1 MTIKA
6 FLKRQAARWL
16 PRLEVRRHRRPYKWF
31 YPCIR
36 DFYNAGKEPVSIR
49 LHGFEVVVNPGNTY
63 PSIAYQIPLFNAP
76 LVQLVHLSHAA
87 TGRRIKLVDV
97 GAATGDTILLI
108 EQRCPGKVEK
118 YVCIEGDPEF
128 SALLRENMRQF
139 PKVKIIQSLL
149 ASERRKIR
157 SLEKHHL
164 GTAAATGG
172 SFVDAVP
179 LDDFFGEQDERVDV
193 LKIDVDGYDG
203 EVLQGAKKLLRT
215 FQPWV
220 IFEWHPV
227 LAEKTGQGTYDAFE
241 ALIACGY
248 RRFLWF
254 NNVGTFSHFT
264 DAPTRNH
271 VTRLKDYLVAVNHR
285 ADEHFD
291 VIALPDSAPPVETD
305 LAGLEF
311 ARSAACNARV
321 L

>member
-1 MTIKA
+1 MTIKT
-6 FLKRQAARWL
+6 FLKRQAAAWL

-31 YPCIR
+31 YPGVR
-36 DFYNAGKEPVSIR
+36 NFYNAGREPVSIR
-49 LHGFEVVVNPGNTY
+49 LHGFEVIVNPGNTY
-63 PSIAYQIPLFNAP
+63 PSIAHAIPLFNAP
-76 LVQLVHLSHAA
+76 LVQLVHLCHTSL
-87 TGRRIKLVDV
+87 GRRIKLVDV
-97 GAATGDTILLI
+97 GAATGDTVLLI
-108 EQRCPGKVEK
+108 EQRCPGEVEK
-118 YVCIEGDPEF
+118 YVCVEGDSEF
-128 SALLRENMRQF
+128 AALLRENMRQF

-149 ASERRKIR
+149 AGERRKIR

-172 SFVDAVP
+172 SFVDAAP

-203 EVLQGAKKLLRT
+203 EVLRGAKKLLKA

-227 LAEKTGQGTYDAFE
+227 LVEKTGQGIYDSFE
-241 ALIACGY
+241 TLIDCGY

-254 NNVGTFSHFT
+254 NNDGTFSHFT
-264 DAPTRNH
+264 DAPARNH
-271 VTRLKDYLVAVNHR
+271 VTRLRDYLVAVNHR

-291 VIALPDSAPPVETD
+291 VIALPDTAPPVETE
-305 LAGLEF
+305 LASLDF
-311 ARSAACNARV
+311 ARSAAGRTRV